1 MLKSKKT
8 FKIGTI
14 NTQTLQK
21 VWKIPELI
29 ATAEKTG
36 QEVICIQEHRF
47 VHLDVDIKEHTFG
60 KWKLLT
66 CSAWRNSI
74 NAAIGGVGILIN
86 LRAYNAIKSIDM
98 ISNRI
103 VAIHFMGNP
112 LTTVISCYSPTN
124 MSDQEETERFYVDL
138 TSYTRHIPKHNVL
151 VIGGDFNAHLG
162 KENGYKYSFYINTNR
177 NGNMLKIS
185 FMKIIFYV

>member
-29 ATAEKTG
+29 AADEKTG

-74 NAAIGGVGILIN
+74 NGAIGGVGILIN

-124 MSDQEETERFYVDL
+124 VSDQEETERF
-138 TSYTRHIPKHNVL
+138 
-151 VIGGDFNAHLG
+151 
-162 KENGYKYSFYINTNR
+162 
-177 NGNMLKIS
+177 
-185 FMKIIFYV
+185 